1 MQLSN
6 ALGLSASQ
14 FSDVRPFRGR
24 KNPCSCSSGCS
35 TSGKADLWT
44 VSRVEAVRKGRLAR
58 NRGPR
63 LVPSY
68 ALTVSQADV
77 FGGGLLGEQR
87 VLVRPGG
94 FRELFKHI
102 LAHFVLLATKI
113 VAVVAQF
120 VRLFIM
126 DFERISEKQEG
137 KARGLQQLEAAELA
151 MAKLRAEAEVSER
164 RNKAMAL
171 MREAKDAAFH
181 QMLKCMDDTSFN
193 LEEKWTL
200 MLRHTGKAEFSQHI
214 RTLFAAAGKS
224 STEVQTRALD
234 SSQMWKSATT
244 QEVIAQEAAL
254 KRIVFQQ
261 MLLQGGNA

>member
-1 MQLSN
+1 MQLCN
-6 ALGLSASQ
+6 ALGLSPSQ
-14 FSDVRPFRGR
+14 FTDVRPFRVR
-24 KNPCSCSSGCS
+24 KSPCSCSNGCS
-35 TSGKADLWT
+35 TSGKVELCVT
-44 VSRVEAVRKGRLAR
+44 SRGEPVRKGRLAR
-58 NRGPR
+58 DRGPR
-63 LVPSY
+63 LVRSY
-68 ALTVSQADV
+68 ALTASQAGV
-77 FGGGLLGEQR
+77 FGGGLLGEQP

-94 FRELFKHI
+94 LRDMLKHA
-102 LAHFVLLATKI
+102 LAYFVVLATKA
-113 VAVVAQF
+113 VAVVAHF
-120 VRLFIM
+120 VRLFM
-126 DFERISEKQEG
+126 LDFERIIEKQEG
-137 KARGLQQLEAAELA
+137 NALGLQQSEAAEVATTSSRVEAAVLERRDRA
-151 MAKLRAEAEVSER
+151 MA
-164 RNKAMAL
+164 M

-200 MLRHTGKAEFSQHI
+200 ILRHTGKAEFSQHI

-261 MLLQGGNA
+261 MLLQGGSA